1 MKNNTIPPFSL
12 KTRKNIAAAENVSW
26 IKDYRLGYKLN
37 VLLFPIKL
45 LLHLFLKFLK
55 KSPKIQLD
63 QRGNCVDVKTMS
75 DFVLFLSKIFRD
87 VNKELKLDISNRNW
101 DTVWYR
107 LRVKGKYVDLG
118 PDYLYDLIEVRQHN
132 KKADI
137 ILSVGID
144 LVLGTRQTC
153 IPYNFRV
160 CAWWKAPKC
169 VPIIKSKNR
178 NEKEKSF

>member
-1 MKNNTIPPFSL
+1 
-12 KTRKNIAAAENVSW
+12 
-26 IKDYRLGYKLN
+26 
-37 VLLFPIKL
+37 
-45 LLHLFLKFLK
+45 
-55 KSPKIQLD
+55 
-63 QRGNCVDVKTMS
+63 MS
-75 DFVLFLSKIFRD
+75 DFVLLLSKIFRD

-160 CAWWKAPKC
+160 CAWWKAPKFAS
-169 VPIIKSKNR
+169 IKNQKL
-178 NEKEKSF
+178 EMTKEKSFLKLFVKHKPWNCEVCPNKTTKIIITKKKQIKKVRPDFFTFHSKSRSKELKTI